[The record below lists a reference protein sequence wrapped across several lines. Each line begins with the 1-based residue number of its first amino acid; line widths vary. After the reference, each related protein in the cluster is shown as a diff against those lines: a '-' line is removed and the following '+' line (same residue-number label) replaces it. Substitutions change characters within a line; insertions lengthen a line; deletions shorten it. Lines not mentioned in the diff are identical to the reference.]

1 MKEANIGI
9 LNENQNINKYDLNNN
24 FENQSLN
31 LIIQNKNEPILFLN
45 TFPQNCQKI
54 NEKISLKEFIN
65 IMDNTISE
73 TIKTEIK
80 DEDSSELI
88 YFMKPKTMK
97 NEIQTTFNTS
107 KNLSFPESK
116 DDFFNKKVNFK
127 TILLHKRGRKSLE
140 KKIINLK
147 KYHGSSDFDNIQRKI
162 QVNYITFLIRLA
174 NDAIKTVF
182 GKKSKYF
189 FKDIKYELKKIVSHK
204 YVEHLKTCKYSDIIQ
219 MKISGKNKNF
229 SENLNKNTLFEVC
242 KISPIL
248 KNFFEKN
255 YLYIF
260 QKFYCRIKDNQN
272 IIDFDGFKIKLSPLT
287 TGYLNLLKKNESGKE
302 KFNNVMNDVY
312 FSGLVY
318 NGIETTKTSNPFFT
332 INSNFQ
338 K

>member
-1 MKEANIGI
+1 
-9 LNENQNINKYDLNNN
+9 
-24 FENQSLN
+24 
-31 LIIQNKNEPILFLN
+31 
-45 TFPQNCQKI
+45 
-54 NEKISLKEFIN
+54 
-65 IMDNTISE
+65 
-73 TIKTEIK
+73 
-80 DEDSSELI
+80 
-88 YFMKPKTMK
+88 
-97 NEIQTTFNTS
+97 
-107 KNLSFPESK
+107 
-116 DDFFNKKVNFK
+116 
-127 TILLHKRGRKSLE
+127 
-140 KKIINLK
+140 
-147 KYHGSSDFDNIQRKI
+147 
-162 QVNYITFLIRLA
+162 
-174 NDAIKTVF
+174 
-182 GKKSKYF
+182 
-189 FKDIKYELKKIVSHK
+189 
-204 YVEHLKTCKYSDIIQ
+204 

-332 INSNFQ
+332 INSNFE